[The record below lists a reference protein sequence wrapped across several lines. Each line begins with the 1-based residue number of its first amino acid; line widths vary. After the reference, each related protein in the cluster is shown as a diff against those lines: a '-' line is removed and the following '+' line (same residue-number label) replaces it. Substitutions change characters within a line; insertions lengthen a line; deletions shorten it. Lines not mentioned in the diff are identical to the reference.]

1 MYIIF
6 NKDGSVKET
15 QLNEY
20 VNQRSSGVNFID
32 VSVDGY
38 DPSEYIADGVFV
50 LPNGDLTRETGVYT
64 TFKDS
69 QGERTGY
76 RITLMDAETEY
87 LGEVKLSLNMAFGDG
102 RTLYT
107 YRVSIVVN
115 ETTEKGGVYITYDQY
130 EALLRAMTSYQL
142 RFDDCNYRG
151 YKTLAE
157 AEYYLKDMKEGQLFA
172 VGNQKDGVSIYAV
185 KDGKIVGCTVIGV
198 DTTSFLSKTTELPQ
212 SVKGVVNFES
222 QPNLKKGGEA
232 WAIPKKPNT
241 GEAMDTAIL
250 NKKFAD
256 ENYTPYME
264 ALTEG
269 QINDILNS

>member
-6 NKDGSVKET
+6 KQDGSVSEK
-15 QLNEY
+15 QLADY

-38 DPSEYIADGVFV
+38 DPSEYIADGVFL
-50 LPNGDLTRETGVYT
+50 LPNGDMTRETGVYSD
-64 TFKDS
+64 FKDS
-69 QGERTGY
+69 KGARTGY
-76 RITLMDAETEY
+76 RLTLTDAETEY
-87 LGEVKLSLNMAFGDG
+87 LGELKLTVNMAFRDG
-102 RTLYT
+102 RALYT

-142 RFDDCNYRG
+142 RFDDFNYRG

-157 AEYYLKDMKEGQLFA
+157 AESFLSEMKEGQLFA

-185 KDGKIVGCTVIGV
+185 KDGKIVGCTIVGV
-198 DTTSFLSKTTELPQ
+198 DTTSFLNKATDLEQ
-212 SVKGVVNFES
+212 SVKGKVLFENEIS
-222 QPNLKKGGEA
+222 LNKGGKA
-232 WAIPKKPNT
+232 STIPKDEVTKKVL
-241 GEAMDTAIL
+241 EDAII
-250 NKKFAD
+250 NKGYAD
-256 ENYTPYME
+256 GNYAPYME

>member
-38 DPSEYIADGVFV
+38 DPSEYIADGVFL
-50 LPNGDLTRETGVYT
+50 LPNGDMTRETGVYSD
-64 TFKDS
+64 FKDS
-69 QGERTGY
+69 KGARTGY
-76 RITLMDAETEY
+76 RLTLTDAETEY
-87 LGEVKLSLNMAFGDG
+87 LGELKLTVNMAFRDG
-102 RTLYT
+102 RALYT

-142 RFDDCNYRG
+142 RFDDYNYRG
-151 YKTLAE
+151 YKTLEE
-157 AEYYLKDMKEGQLFA
+157 AESFLSEMKEGQLFA

-198 DTTSFLSKTTELPQ
+198 DTTSFLNKATDLEQ
-212 SVKGVVNFES
+212 SVKGKVLFES
-222 QPNLKKGGEA
+222 EISLNKGGKA
-232 WAIPKKPNT
+232 STIPKDEVTNKVL
-241 GEAMDTAIL
+241 EDAII
-250 NKKFAD
+250 NKGYAD
-256 ENYTPYME
+256 GNYAPYME

-269 QINDILNS
+269 QIDDILNS

>member
-50 LPNGDLTRETGVYT
+50 LPNRDLTRETGVYT
-64 TFKDS
+64 AFKDS

-76 RITLMDAETEY
+76 RITLTDAETEY

-130 EALLRAMTSYQL
+130 EALLRTMTSYQL
-142 RFDDCNYRG
+142 RFDDFNYRG
-151 YKTLAE
+151 YRTLAE

-172 VGNQKDGVSIYAV
+172 VGNQKDGVSLYAV
-185 KDGKIVGCTVIGV
+185 KDGKIVGCTIVGV
-198 DTTSFLSKTTELPQ
+198 DTTSFLNKATGLEQ
-212 SVKGVVNFES
+212 SVKGKVSFES
-222 QPNLKKGGEA
+222 EIRLNKGGKA
-232 WAIPKKPNT
+232 SAIPKDEVTKKVLD
-241 GEAMDTAIL
+241 EAII
-250 NKKFAD
+250 NKEYAD
-256 ENYTPYME
+256 DNYAPYME
-264 ALTEG
+264 ALTKG
-269 QINDILNS
+269 QIDDILNS

>member
-38 DPSEYIADGVFV
+38 DPSEYIADGVFL
-50 LPNGDLTRETGVYT
+50 LPNGDMTRETGVYSD
-64 TFKDS
+64 FKDS
-69 QGERTGY
+69 KGARTGY
-76 RITLMDAETEY
+76 RLTLTDAETEY
-87 LGEVKLSLNMAFGDG
+87 LGELKLTVNMAFRDG
-102 RTLYT
+102 RALYT

-142 RFDDCNYRG
+142 RFDDFNYRG

-157 AEYYLKDMKEGQLFA
+157 AESFLSEMKEGQLFA

-185 KDGKIVGCTVIGV
+185 KDGKIVGCTIVGV
-198 DTTSFLSKTTELPQ
+198 DTTSFLNKATDLEQ
-212 SVKGVVNFES
+212 SVKGKVSFES
-222 QPNLKKGGEA
+222 E
-232 WAIPKKPNT
+232 I
-241 GEAMDTAIL
+241 IL
-250 NKKFAD
+250 NKGGKASTIPKDEVTNKVLEDAIINKGYAD
-256 ENYTPYME
+256 GNYAPYME

-269 QINDILNS
+269 QIDDILNS

>member
-38 DPSEYIADGVFV
+38 DPSEYIADAVFV
-50 LPNGDLTRETGVYT
+50 LPNGELTRETGVYT
-64 TFKDS
+64 AFKDS
-69 QGERTGY
+69 QGDRTGY
-76 RITLMDAETEY
+76 RITLTDAETEY
-87 LGEVKLSLNMAFGDG
+87 LGEVKLTINMAFGDG

-115 ETTEKGGVYITYDQY
+115 QTTEKGGVYITYDQY

-142 RFDDCNYRG
+142 RFDDFNYRG

-157 AEYYLKDMKEGQLFA
+157 AESFLSEMKEGQLFA
-172 VGNQKDGVSIYAV
+172 VGNQENGVSIYAV
-185 KDGKIVGCTVIGV
+185 KDGKIVGCAVVGV
-198 DTTSFLSKTTELPQ
+198 DTTSFLNKATDLAQ
-212 SVKGVVNFES
+212 DVNGEVRFKSEIS
-222 QPNLKKGGEA
+222 LNKGGKTS
-232 WAIPKKPNT
+232 AIPKDEVTKKVL
-241 GEAMDTAIL
+241 EDAII
-250 NKKFAD
+250 NKGYAD
-256 ENYTPYME
+256 GNYAPYME

-269 QINDILNS
+269 QIDDILNS

>member
-1 MYIIF
+1 MYAIF

-38 DPSEYIADGVFV
+38 DASEYIADAVFV
-50 LPNGDLTRETGVYT
+50 LPNGELTRETGVYT

-69 QGERTGY
+69 DGERTGY
-76 RITLMDAETEY
+76 RITLTEAETEY
-87 LGEVKLSLNMAFGDG
+87 LGEVKLTLNMAFSDG

-142 RFDDCNYRG
+142 RFDDYNYRG
-151 YKTLAE
+151 YKTLTE
-157 AEYYLKDMKEGQLFA
+157 AEYYLKEMKEGQLFA

-185 KDGKIVGCTVIGV
+185 KDGKIVGCTVVGV
-198 DTTSFLSKTTELPQ
+198 DTTSFLSKTAEIKQ
-212 SVKGVVNFES
+212 SVKGSVSFES
-222 QPNLKKGGEA
+222 GISLKKGGEA
-232 WAIPKKPNT
+232 WTIPKQENT
-241 GEAMDTAIL
+241 GAVKETAIL
-250 NKKFAD
+250 NKEYAD
-256 ENYTPYME
+256 DNYAPYMT
-264 ALTEG
+264 ALTKG
-269 QINDILNS
+269 QIDDILNS